1 MRAVLPAL
9 ILSGVTSIVAGC
21 LSAGSIEQLTG
32 PAQGSTYHIKY
43 VRHSS
48 APSSEQLKVAVQDV
62 LDTVDRQVSTYRSDS
77 DIQRFNALAS
87 NQCMSI
93 KAEMAAMLDY
103 AFVLGQQSDGAYDI
117 TLLPLLRAWGF
128 SPSSNKQDLPELAD
142 IATAKHNTGWAH
154 LSLRNNQLCKVNSAV
169 EIDLNSLAAGFTVDR
184 IARRFDELGIS
195 SYFIEVTGETF
206 AKGYKPDGS
215 TWQVA
220 LEQPNLEGKQI
231 IAKILPLNN
240 LAVATSGDYRN
251 YKTLQGRRYSHIID
265 PRSATPITHNTAAV
279 TVVSNATMQA
289 DAQATLLLTLGQEEG
304 LKFAEQHAIAAL
316 FIVRDQQEFVI
327 QTTRAFDAMF
337 AQGELHE

>member
-9 ILSGVTSIVAGC
+9 ILSVVTSIVAGC
-21 LSAGSIEQLTG
+21 LSVGSIEELTG

-48 APSSEQLKVAVQDV
+48 APSPEQLKVAVQDV
-62 LDTVDRQVSTYRSDS
+62 LDTVDRQVSTYRPDS
-77 DIQRFNALAS
+77 DIQHFNALAS
-87 NQCMSI
+87 NQCMPI
-93 KAEMAAMLDY
+93 KDEMASMLNY
-103 AFVLGQQSDGAYDI
+103 AFILGQQSGGAYDI

-128 SPSSNKQDLPELAD
+128 APSSNTQELPNLVD
-142 IATAKHNTGWAH
+142 IAKAKHNTGWAH
-154 LSLRNNQLCKVNSAV
+154 LSLRNNQLCKANAAV

-206 AKGYKPDGS
+206 AKGYKPNGS
-215 TWQVA
+215 AWQVA

-265 PRSATPITHNTAAV
+265 PRSASPITHNTA

-289 DAQATLLLTLGQEEG
+289 DAQATLLLILGQEEG